1 MFNVSILEIYVTF
14 NVWKQHLAR
23 IRRSAEET
31 SFFPENHFRSSSKDT
46 ESIKLLF
53 KVNERLVV
61 DI

>member
-1 MFNVSILEIYVTF
+1 MLLLMSESNTLRG
-14 NVWKQHLAR
+14 LDGGAL
-23 IRRSAEET
+23 RRDPPT
-31 SFFPENHFRSSSKDT
+31 IPENHFRSSSKDT

>member
-1 MFNVSILEIYVTF
+1 MLLLMSESNTL
-14 NVWKQHLAR
+14 WGLDGAR
-23 IRRSAEET
+23 KKDPPTI
-31 SFFPENHFRSSSKDT
+31 PENLFRSNSKDT